1 MKTRGNDQGGAEEEM
16 RRLTADG
23 IKGKGKGANEGSRTK
38 SRLL

>member
-16 RRLTADG
+16 RRLTVDG
-23 IKGKGKGANEGSRTK
+23 IKGKGANEGSRTK